1 MFAATILTGVLQVPW
16 GMLKIARFIKFIPR
30 AVIMGFV
37 NALAILIFSAQIQY
51 IFRMSVM
58 TYILVLATLAIVYL
72 FPYVF

>member
-1 MFAATILTGVLQVPW
+1 
-16 GMLKIARFIKFIPR
+16 MLKIARFIKFIPR
-30 AVIMGFV
+30 AVMMGFV

-51 IFRMSVM
+51 IFGMSVM